1 MKHILY
7 PKKLYPCF
15 YQGYLWG
22 LYKKVVGEEGTL
34 YNFSILHT
42 LQRPTR
48 KAVKGELL
56 GLRGVHSKKWFFLHS
71 TTDTQC
77 RLRNPSCLK
86 TRRRLEETGSQESCS
101 RVQIIDS
108 SNYLDLTLPFLSLKS
123 SKVLGKISPRA
134 AYTICLNSMVI
145 TCLHMLVLRKT
156 ALDWIVW
163 LCFNFIVLWK
173 LAFERPEIL
182 SKKPEYFGIY

>member
-1 MKHILY
+1 MKHIFY
-7 PKKLYPCF
+7 PKKLYPWI
-15 YQGYLWG
+15 YQGYLCG

-86 TRRRLEETGSQESCS
+86 TRRRLEETGSQESYS

-123 SKVLGKISPRA
+123 SKVLGKISPRP
-134 AYTICLNSMVI
+134 AYTICFKLHGNNLLAHACFEKNCFRLD
-145 TCLHMLVLRKT
+145 CL
-156 ALDWIVW
+156 AL
-163 LCFNFIVLWK
+163 F
-173 LAFERPEIL
+173 
-182 SKKPEYFGIY
+182 

>member
-1 MKHILY
+1 M
-7 PKKLYPCF
+7 
-15 YQGYLWG
+15 
-22 LYKKVVGEEGTL
+22 VGEEGTL

-42 LQRPTR
+42 LQRPPR

-56 GLRGVHSKKWFFLHS
+56 GLRGVHSKKWFFLHR

-123 SKVLGKISPRA
+123 SKVLGKISPRP

-145 TCLHMLVLRKT
+145 TCTCLFWEQGKKVFKSYCGPMLSLFCLDNAPRAQYSKRVTPTPRATVLS
-156 ALDWIVW
+156 V
-163 LCFNFIVLWK
+163 
-173 LAFERPEIL
+173 
-182 SKKPEYFGIY
+182 